1 MDLIQNVALAAG
13 LAWGSGV
20 RLYAV
25 VLLTGLLGRCGW
37 MTLPPSLTVLQDP
50 LVLAA
55 AGFMFL
61 VEFLADKVPGFDSV
75 WDAVHSF
82 VRIPA
87 GALLAAGAMGHLDP
101 AWIAAAALLGGA
113 VAGSA
118 HLTKAGSRALINT
131 SPEPFSNWAASA
143 GEDVVAPL
151 AVVAAIN
158 YPLVFL
164 ALLALFFVVA
174 IWLLPKLF
182 RALRSIFIK
191 LRTVFA

>member
-25 VLLTGLLGRCGW
+25 VLLTGLLGRFGW

-55 AGFMFL
+55 AGLMFA
-61 VEFLADKVPGFDSV
+61 VEFLADKAPGFDSV

-87 GALLAAGAMGHLDP
+87 GALLAAGTMGHLDP

-151 AVVAAIN
+151 AVVAAID

-164 ALLALFFVVA
+164 ALLALFFVIA

-182 RALRSIFIK
+182 RALRTIFVK
-191 LRTVFA
+191 LRTVFS